1 MSKQLKLFPIYKCWV
16 VNLEGKRLR
25 VMWETMNKEYA
36 EEFKKSSSLN
46 IEIEEVTREEVV

>member
-25 VMWETMNKEYA
+25 VMWETMNKECA